1 MSEKFVDRRYYE
13 ATKPRSVGERL
24 TVAARERIYRDF
36 IRLMR
41 PCASDTV
48 LDVGASDVVNDAA
61 NVLERTYP
69 HADRITA
76 VGLGEAKAFQA
87 SFPNVAYRQI
97 RPNAPLPFADQTFD
111 IATSNAVLEHVGSLE
126 NQLKF
131 VSELTRVAS
140 RVFITVPNRLFP
152 VEHHTGI
159 PLLHYW
165 RGSFALACGALG
177 KRDWLDPAN
186 LILMSRSR
194 LTELTPPGR
203 PAHAGHTGIRLGP
216 FSSNLF
222 LAIGP

>member
-41 PCASDTV
+41 PSASDTV

-87 SFPNVAYRQI
+87 SFPNVAYQQI
-97 RPNAPLPFADQTFD
+97 RPNAPLPFADKSFD
-111 IATSNAVLEHVGSLE
+111 IATSNAVLEHVGSPE
-126 NQLKF
+126 SQVKF

-177 KRDWLDPAN
+177 KREWLDPAN
-186 LILMSRSR
+186 LILMSRGR
-194 LTELTPPGR
+194 LTELAPQGR
-203 PAHAGHTGIRLGP
+203 LAQAGHTGLRLGP

-222 LAIGP
+222 LAIRP